1 MFNTVKFS
9 MFKESQSPIGM
20 DSGTNEILSRLKF
33 IGRIQKGEKVNVKY
47 MYVQPDSLLTR
58 ISRTFFA
65 TDNRMNCYNFLENT
79 VNRSFEIITLNQ
91 NSAKISERCLVINII
106 SDIKAALEG
115 IENIKETYI
124 HDIMFGCKLDTL
136 IQETT
141 ARLVELEE
149 LLKLSTVSPSED
161 TIAN

>member
-1 MFNTVKFS
+1 
-9 MFKESQSPIGM
+9 MFKESQAPIGM
-20 DSGTNEILSRLKF
+20 DSGTNEIISRLKF
-33 IGRIQKGEKVNVKY
+33 IGRIQKGEKINVKY

-58 ISRTFFA
+58 ISRTLFA

-91 NSAKISERCLVINII
+91 NSTKISERCLVLNII
-106 SDIKAALEG
+106 SDMKGALEG
-115 IENIKETYI
+115 IENIKDTYI
-124 HDIMFGCKLDTL
+124 HDVMFGCKLDTL

-149 LLKLSTVSPSED
+149 SLKLSTLKSPSEAD
-161 TIAN
+161 AID